1 MRVRRNLSGAPSWAA
16 RCRWSIAIAAA
27 FFSLALA
34 RHAQADAS
42 PANQAAAQALFD
54 QGRRLVDLGNFA
66 EACPKF
72 EASQRLDPG
81 TGTLLNL
88 ATCNERVGKIA
99 TAWTEFNEALSLAIR
114 DGRRD
119 RVAFAREHIASIE
132 PQLPR
137 LTLSVRAP
145 GTEGLS
151 VTIDGAPFGKAAW
164 DVKAPI
170 DPGGHTI
177 EATAPGKLPFRAV
190 VKLAPT
196 ETRTVEIPALDD
208 DPNAQTNAAAPASG
222 FASEPTAA
230 PAPAPG
236 EVAPPPEPKGN
247 AARRLAGEI
256 ALGAGAVGL
265 AIGAYFGLQAMSTWS
280 DANANCPNDACSPHG
295 ESLTRD
301 ARNAARGADVAL
313 GIGVAAVGAGV
324 VLILTARGGQSSQ
337 PALAA
342 TLTPHPHGGGLVLH
356 GAF

>member
-1 MRVRRNLSGAPSWAA
+1 M
-16 RCRWSIAIAAA
+16 
-27 FFSLALA
+27 
-34 RHAQADAS
+34 ADAS

-54 QGRRLVDLGNFA
+54 QGRHLVDEGNYA

-88 ATCNERVGKIA
+88 AACNEHLGKIA

-119 RVAFAREHIASIE
+119 RMVFAREHIANIE

-151 VTIDGAPFGKAAW
+151 VTIDGAALGKAAW

-177 EATAPGKLPFRAV
+177 IATAPGKLPFRAT
-190 VKLAPT
+190 VKLAPA
-196 ETRTVEIPALDD
+196 ETRTVEVPALDD
-208 DPNAQTNAAAPASG
+208 DPDAAARRVATTSG
-222 FASEPTAA
+222 LASEPAPP
-230 PAPAPG
+230 PAPPG
-236 EVAPPPEPKGN
+236 SPRPPEPKAN
-247 AARRLAGEI
+247 ATRRLAGEI
-256 ALGAGAVGL
+256 VLGAGAAGL
-265 AIGAYFGLQAMSTWS
+265 AIGAYFGLQAMSKWS
-280 DANANCPNDACSPHG
+280 DANANCPRDVCSSRG
-295 ESLTRD
+295 ESLTQD

-324 VLILTARGGQSSQ
+324 VLVLTSGSAQSSQ
-337 PALAA
+337 PTIGAS
-342 TLTPHPHGGGLVLH
+342 LTPQPHGGGLALH